1 MKITILTV
9 APETFDSFRKTPV
22 IRKAE
27 KNNTLELEIT
37 DIRDYA
43 EGSYRKVDDSPYGGG
58 PGMVLRVDT
67 VTKAI
72 KAAQT
77 NNSHVILLSP
87 KGKPYDQKKAHEL
100 AKREDI
106 ILVCGHYE
114 GTDRRIENY
123 VDEQISI
130 GDFILTGGELAA
142 MTICDSIARLLP
154 KTLRDKQTTEE
165 SFESGILECPQY
177 THPLEFNGDRV
188 PDVLLTGNAKEI
200 RRFRTI
206 QAIIDTIR
214 NRPDLFEKLA
224 QTKSNTIG
232 CSDATILEFDD
243 IILKIQKESKESER
257 EEEALNWLQGKLPVP
272 KVLACEHNVGKSYIL
287 MEKLKGRMLCDPV
300 ILNNRNRLTKTAAAA
315 LKMLWQVDITDC
327 PFRDETEDRAESI
340 KGKENNENKK
350 EIVLCHGDLC
360 LPNVFADNKG
370 ITGFIDLGNCHI
382 GSKDE
387 DINDCLWS
395 LEANLTGEYSDNPD
409 REPLDREAFLK
420 LLQ

>member
-1 MKITILTV
+1 MKITILTI

-27 KNNTLELEIT
+27 KNNTLELTIT

-77 NNSHVILLSP
+77 NDSHVILLSP

-100 AKREDI
+100 AQKENI

-142 MTICDSIARLLP
+142 MAICDSVVRLLP

-165 SFESGILECPQY
+165 SFENGILEYPQY

-214 NRPDLFEKLA
+214 NRPDLFNKIP
-224 QTKSNTIG
+224 QSDNIG

-243 IILKIQKESKESER
+243 MILKIQKESKESLR

-272 KVLACEHNVGKSYIL
+272 KILACEHNDGKSYIL

-315 LKMLWQVDITDC
+315 LKMLWEVDITDC
-327 PFRDETEDRAESI
+327 PFRDE
-340 KGKENNENKK
+340 NEAIQNP
-350 EIVLCHGDLC
+350 VLCHGDLC

-382 GSKDE
+382 GSRKE
-387 DINDCLWS
+387 DIDDCLWS

>member
-1 MKITILTV
+1 MKITILTID
-9 APETFDSFRKTPV
+9 PETFDSFIKTPV

-27 KNNTLELEIT
+27 KNNTLELKIT

-67 VTKAI
+67 VNKAI
-72 KAAQT
+72 TKT
-77 NNSHVILLSP
+77 RTVNSHVILLSP

-100 AKREDI
+100 AKKEHI
-106 ILVCGHYE
+106 IMVCGHYE
-114 GTDRRIENY
+114 GTDRRIEYY

-142 MTICDSIARLLP
+142 MAICDSVVRLLP
-154 KTLRDKQTTEE
+154 NSLREKQTTEE
-165 SFESGILECPQY
+165 SFETGILEYPQY

-188 PDVLLTGNAKEI
+188 PDVLLMGNAKEI
-200 RRFRTI
+200 KRFRTI

-214 NRPDLFEKLA
+214 SRPDLFEKLA
-224 QTKSNTIG
+224 QTKANTIG

-243 IILKIQKESKESER
+243 LILKIQKESKESER
-257 EEEALNWLQGKLPVP
+257 EEQALNWLQGKLPVP
-272 KVLACEHNVGKSYIL
+272 KVLACEHNCGKSYIL
-287 MEKLKGRMLCDPV
+287 MEKVKGRMLCDPV

-315 LKMLWQVDITDC
+315 LKLLWEVDITDC
-327 PFRDETEDRAESI
+327 PFRDETEDKIR
-340 KGKENNENKK
+340 NEETKK
-350 EIVLCHGDLC
+350 EKVLCHGDLC

-382 GSKDE
+382 GSREE

-409 REPLDREAFLK
+409 REPLDREAFLSF
-420 LLQ
+420 LNS

>member
-1 MKITILTV
+1 MKITILTI
-9 APETFDSFRKTPV
+9 APETFDSFRTTPV

-67 VTKAI
+67 VTRAI
-72 KAAQT
+72 KAKQT
-77 NNSHVILLSP
+77 NDSHVILLSP

-100 AKREDI
+100 AQKENI

-142 MTICDSIARLLP
+142 MAICDSVVRLLP
-154 KTLRDKQTTEE
+154 KTLRDKQTTGE
-165 SFESGILECPQY
+165 SFETGILEYPQY

-214 NRPDLFEKLA
+214 NRLDLFEKLA
-224 QTKSNTIG
+224 QTKANTIG

-243 IILKIQKESKESER
+243 IILKIQKESKESQR

-272 KVLACEHNVGKSYIL
+272 KVLACEHNGGKSFIL

-315 LKMLWQVDITDC
+315 LKMLWEVDITDC
-327 PFRDETEDRAESI
+327 PFRDETED
-340 KGKENNENKK
+340 KTGNEETKK
-350 EIVLCHGDLC
+350 ERVFCHGDLC

-382 GSKDE
+382 GSREE
-387 DINDCLWS
+387 DIDDCLWS
-395 LEANLTGEYSDNPD
+395 LEANLTGEYSDNLD